1 MKKSLQEELANKR
14 MKEIQDLNKQIDF
27 NDLTYR
33 YKGKNDLKTFI
44 GFKGPLCS
52 LIHQN
57 IKEGYITLEKAK
69 EEQKTF
75 KLERNKIVIGSEKPE
90 DQKNAIKILKHFT
103 NHDKKLSNYLIIILE
118 LYLNLNT
125 KQNMEKDWKY

>member
-90 DQKNAIKILKHFT
+90 DQKSAIKILKHFV